1 MSGENAFPGKDI
13 TPQDLRT
20 KFPLVAKQDPAHRS
34 RFTVAGVEFGGDLIP
49 VFAGPNMVESRELI
63 LDVAANVKRAGAHF
77 LRGGAFKPL
86 TFPYRNERMFELG
99 EEGLRYLRRAGD
111 EQGLEWMREARE
123 RVGIPIITEV
133 MEERFVPLVAESA
146 DILQIGSR
154 NMQNFPLITAC
165 AKTGKPIML
174 KRHFGASLRDWL
186 GAAEYILI
194 EGNAKVILCERGV
207 AAPHTHRATSRF
219 LFDLQVVP
227 AAQEVTHL
235 PVVVD
240 PSHATFWRPWVA
252 PMALA
257 GIAAGA
263 DGVMLEVH
271 PDPPNA
277 AVDPLQP
284 IDFASFDALMQRMR
298 AVAEAVG
305 RRV

>member
-1 MSGENAFPGKDI
+1 MSLENKFPGKDI
-13 TPQDLRT
+13 TPEDLVS
-20 KFPLVAKQDPAHRS
+20 KFPLAAKKDPAHKS
-34 RFTVAGVEFGGDLIP
+34 RFTVAGVEFGGDLVP

-63 LDVAANVKRAGAHF
+63 LDIAANVKRAGAHF

-86 TFPYRNERMFELG
+86 TFPYRSAKYTET
-99 EEGLRYLRRAGD
+99 
-111 EQGLEWMREARE
+111 RE
-123 RVGIPIITEV
+123 RGIEWLADAKKASGIPVITEV
-133 MEERFVPLVAESA
+133 MEEKYIPLIAGVA
-146 DILQIGSR
+146 DILQIGTR
-154 NMQNFPLITAC
+154 NMQNFPFLTAC

-194 EGNAKVILCERGV
+194 EGNTQVILCERGV
-207 AAPHTHRATSRF
+207 AAPHTHRSTSRF
-219 LFDLQVVP
+219 LLDLQVVP
-227 AAQEVTHL
+227 AAQEMTHL

-284 IDFASFDALMQRMR
+284 IDYQELQALMKKMDGVAR
-298 AVAEAVG
+298 AACG
-305 RRV
+305 RSVLARR